1 MAEIRTFRDLHAWQA
16 GMDAVALAYELTAD
30 FPRDERFGL
39 VSQMR
44 RASLSITSNVAKGQA
59 VGSARWTLRYI
70 NTAIGSA
77 TELESQIE
85 VAIRLRFVAVEK
97 TQGLRDAVDRVQ
109 KLLYGMRRERRR
121 RLGISAATTA
131 MFALMTMMAFW

>member
-44 RASLSITSNVAKGQA
+44 RASLSITSNVAEGQA